1 MTEWI
6 SIEHAVQNNLKDVSV
21 KIPKHE
27 FVVVTGLSGSGK
39 SSLVFDT
46 LAAASRRQLNDT
58 FATFV
63 QQYLP
68 KYDRPDVQKI
78 ENLPVAIVVD
88 QKKLSSNARS
98 TVGTYTDIYTYLRL
112 LFSRVGEPFVGYSNT
127 FSFNNPE
134 GKCPE
139 CDGLGTVT
147 EIDVH
152 KLIDFD
158 KSLNEDAIDFPTFK
172 HGWRW
177 KRYAYSGLFD
187 LDKPIKDYDEHE
199 LYLLLY
205 QPQTKLENPPKEW
218 PKTALYE
225 GVVPR
230 MERSVLHKDEGKR
243 HQKDVDRF
251 VTVKTCPVCHGTR
264 VSERVLSCK
273 INGKNI
279 GDVVEMPVD
288 TIIDDFL
295 AEINDPV
302 ADEMKHQIQERVQ
315 ALVDLGLGY
324 LTLSRETGTLSGGEA
339 QRVKISKYMNSELTD
354 MMYILDEPSAGLHP
368 KDVTR
373 FKAALLKLRDK
384 GNTVIVVEHNP
395 IIIESADYIIEIG
408 PGSGANGGELI
419 FDGPYDEFK
428 NADTL
433 TSNLLRQKY
442 PLNTDPKQPTE
453 WIPIEHVQQ
462 NNVHDLSL
470 EVPMGVM
477 TVVCGVAGSGKSSLS
492 QAIYQQLQ
500 ARDMDVIS
508 IGQKT
513 VGVNLRSTPLTYLNI
528 FEKIRKLFA
537 DATGLSASE
546 FSYNGDGACPACNG
560 KGVIKTEM
568 AFMDDVTMPCD
579 VCHGTRYKP
588 EMADYKYHGK
598 SIVDVLAM
606 TIDEGTEFFAGEKFD
621 GDLQS
626 LVDVGLG
633 YLHLNQSLSTLSG
646 GELQRLKLA
655 RYLSQDPAIYIL
667 DEPTDGL
674 HLADISHIINLFKQ
688 MVADGST
695 LFIMDHHTD
704 VMKAA
709 DWLIEMGPEGG
720 INGGQLMFAGTPQ
733 AMVDSDDQITRPFFI
748 CCVKRR

>member
-6 SIEHAVQNNLKDVSV
+6 KIEHAVQNNLKDISV
-21 KIPKHE
+21 NIPKHE

-46 LAAASRRQLNDT
+46 LAAASRHQLNDT

-68 KYDRPDVQKI
+68 KYDRPAVQKI

-112 LFSRVGEPFVGYSNT
+112 LFSRVGKPFVGYSDT

-147 EIDVH
+147 DIDVH
-152 KLIDFD
+152 KLINFN
-158 KSLNEDAIDFPTFK
+158 KSLNEDAIDFPTFR

-187 LDKPIKDYDEHE
+187 LDKPIKDYSEKE
-199 LYLLLY
+199 LYELLY
-205 QPQTKLENPPKEW
+205 QPQTKLDNPPKEW

-230 MERSVLHKDEGKR
+230 MQRSILHKDEGKR

-251 VTVKTCPVCHGTR
+251 VTVQTCPVCHGTR
-264 VSERVLSCK
+264 VNERVLSCK
-273 INGKNI
+273 INGLNI
-279 GDVVEMPVD
+279 GDVVDMPVD
-288 TIIDDFL
+288 TIIDSFL
-295 AEINDPV
+295 DQIHDPV
-302 ADEMKHQIQERVQ
+302 ANDMCHAIRDRVQ

-324 LTLSRETGTLSGGEA
+324 LTLSRNTGTLSGGEA

-373 FKAALLKLRDK
+373 FKAALLSLRDK

-395 IIIESADYIIEIG
+395 IIINSADYVVEIG
-408 PGSGANGGELI
+408 PGSGSAGGELV
-419 FDGPYDEFK
+419 FAGTQADFK
-428 NADTL
+428 QADTL
-433 TSNLLRQKY
+433 TSRLIKQKY
-442 PLNTDPKQPTE
+442 PLNTTPKTATT
-453 WIPIEHVQQ
+453 WVPIEHVTS

-470 EVPMGVM
+470 DVPMGIM
-477 TVVCGVAGSGKSSLS
+477 TVICGVAGSGKSTLS

-500 ARDMDVIS
+500 TRDESQEIIS
-508 IGQKT
+508 ISQKT
-513 VGVNLRSTPLTYLNI
+513 IGINLRSTPLTYLNI
-528 FEKIRKLFA
+528 FDKIRKLFA
-537 DATGLSASE
+537 NATGLSASE
-546 FSYNGDGACPACNG
+546 FSYNADGACPACHG

-568 AFMDDVTMPCD
+568 AFMDDVTMECD

-588 EMADYKYHGK
+588 EMANYKYNGK
-598 SIVDVLAM
+598 SIIDVLAM
-606 TIDEGTEFFAGEKFD
+606 TIDEGAAFFADQPFAGALK
-621 GDLQS
+621 S

-655 RYLSQDPAIYIL
+655 RYLHQDPAIYIL

-674 HLADISHIINLFKQ
+674 HLADISHIINLFKR
-688 MVADGST
+688 MVDEGST
-695 LFIMDHHTD
+695 LFIMDHHPD

-720 INGGQLMFAGTPQ
+720 INGGQLMFTGTPEQ
-733 AMVDSDDQITRPFFI
+733 MVQSNDTITAPYLR
-748 CCVKRR
+748 